1 MNPDDNTIRFE
12 APSRGMKEEA
22 VRKARE
28 KAEKALTDLRLFT
41 EERAG
46 SVQNAIAE
54 AEDAAW

>member
-1 MNPDDNTIRFE
+1 MDPDDNNIRFG
-12 APSRGMKEEA
+12 APSLGMKEEA
-22 VRKARE
+22 VKKARE
-28 KAEKALTDLRLFT
+28 KAETALTDLRAFI